1 MTTNTDA
8 RKHVAEVVTAAPLS
22 EAAKKQLIAKLSE
35 RVAGTVELH
44 EVIDA
49 SILGGIKI
57 TLGGQEFDGSLA
69 TQLKNQ
75 WAPIAGSIRD
85 EQGRLIATVSV
96 VAPLDEARE
105 AELAAKLSDK
115 LGEAV
120 VVRQKVDPS
129 LIGGV
134 KINVDG
140 KLMDG
145 SVKAQLAR
153 LKTMLATSISGG
165 EA

>member
-1 MTTNTDA
+1 M
-8 RKHVAEVVTAAPLS
+8 VAEVVTAAPLS
-22 EAAKKQLIAKLSE
+22 EAAKAQLIAKLSE
-35 RVAGTVELH
+35 RVAQPIELR
-44 EVIDA
+44 ESVDP
-49 SILGGIKI
+49 SILGGIKV
-57 TLGGQEFDGSLA
+57 TLNGQEFDGSLA
-69 TQLKNQ
+69 TQLRNQ
-75 WAPIAGSIRD
+75 WAPVAGSMRD

-96 VAPLDEARE
+96 VQPLNRAQEVVV
-105 AELAAKLSDK
+105 AAKLSDK

-120 VVRQKVDPS
+120 VVRQKIDPS

-145 SVKAQLAR
+145 SVKAQLMR
-153 LKTMLATSISGG
+153 LRTILATDISGG